1 VPTTGA
7 RDHAVRSCL
16 VCTECCW
23 PPHTRCL
30 PLDPLRN
37 GGYVTFVASTT
48 PVVTSSHVPLS
59 SAKVI
64 HSWLFMPAFCR
75 SFSSFLPTGASVFP
89 FVFHPHL
96 VAMLFSAMFLHL
108 VYVYPRP
115 SHSASKAMVSLSVLF
130 SSALT
135 HLLSSFYPC
144 RQTVYFLY
152 ILWRL
157 FHQAFLLLYFFFLM
171 IRPINRVC
179 FVLIFIYILF
189 DCPTNYFNGFL
200 FSPWYT
206 LHSSYELSGLD
217 DFLSTFSYSPII
229 QTLVIINWK
238 HYFSVCLPKNI
249 SFHGLQ
255 SKSAKWH
262 YRWSDAETIGR
273 SPALFLIRFGVACN

>member
-1 VPTTGA
+1 MPTTGA

-179 FVLIFIYILF
+179 FVLIFIYIYYLTVLRIISMVF
-189 DCPTNYFNGFL
+189 FSAHGILCILLTN
-200 FSPWYT
+200 
-206 LHSSYELSGLD
+206 
-217 DFLSTFSYSPII
+217 
-229 QTLVIINWK
+229 LVVWMI
-238 HYFSVCLPKNI
+238 F
-249 SFHGLQ
+249 
-255 SKSAKWH
+255 
-262 YRWSDAETIGR
+262 
-273 SPALFLIRFGVACN
+273 